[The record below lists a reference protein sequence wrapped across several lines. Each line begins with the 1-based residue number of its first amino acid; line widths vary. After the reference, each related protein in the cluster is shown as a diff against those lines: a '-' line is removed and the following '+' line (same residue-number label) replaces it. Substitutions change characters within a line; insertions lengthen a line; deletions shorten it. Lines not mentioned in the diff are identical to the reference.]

1 VRDLLD
7 LGQLERSG
15 FSIATEPVD
24 FANVAERANERF
36 AGRARELGVT
46 LEAQAEGS
54 AVVQADRGRL
64 LQAVS
69 NLVEIALRV
78 TPAGGIVVVRARPG
92 RIEVA
97 DTGPGLEASDLPHAF
112 ERFYLHDRYRTD
124 REVGS
129 GLGLALVRELAE
141 AMGGRVSV
149 ASSPGRG
156 AAFAMDL
163 QTSQPSAA
171 ATRSWSVMG
180 SNGLGMTP
188 ATPSDA

>member
-24 FANVAERANERF
+24 LATVAERAHERF

-54 AVVQADRGRL
+54 AVVQADPGRL

-69 NLVEIALRV
+69 NLVES
-78 TPAGGIVVVRARPG
+78 GI
-92 RIEVA
+92 
-97 DTGPGLEASDLPHAF
+97 
-112 ERFYLHDRYRTD
+112 
-124 REVGS
+124 
-129 GLGLALVRELAE
+129 
-141 AMGGRVSV
+141 
-149 ASSPGRG
+149 
-156 AAFAMDL
+156 DL
-163 QTSQPSAA
+163 QMSQPSAA

-180 SNGLGMTP
+180 SNGLGITP